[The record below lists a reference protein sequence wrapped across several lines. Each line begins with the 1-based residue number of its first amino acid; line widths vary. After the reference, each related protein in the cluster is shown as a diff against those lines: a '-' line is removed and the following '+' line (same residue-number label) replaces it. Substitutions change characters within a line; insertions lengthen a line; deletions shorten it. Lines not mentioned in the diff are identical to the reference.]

1 MTDTTTSRRQLL
13 RAGVGLAA
21 GGLAAPPVARA
32 QSGFDWRRFSGQTIE
47 VTMQRIFVCDVLQR
61 HQKEFEEQTGIKVQS
76 EQIPEQQLRQ
86 KLVMDFASGTPGV
99 DVCFVAY
106 ASQKRLFGKAQ
117 WLADLRPLIKDP
129 NLTPSE
135 FDFADFTQPAI
146 AYATQKDGRLD
157 TLPIAFAYNV
167 IMWNKELFA
176 AKGLNPPTTFT
187 EVVEAAR
194 KLHDPAKG
202 ISGFITRGMKNANVI
217 MWTSFLLGYGVD
229 PLDDAGNLRTDGPE
243 AIAAAKLYQELMRDY
258 APSGVI
264 GYNWN
269 ECLTTFMLGRA
280 AMYLDTT
287 SVGQPVDDP
296 ARSKIAGKA
305 GFAVMPAG
313 PKAHYAPV
321 FGDGF
326 GVASTSKHKEAAW
339 LYCQWATGKV
349 NQARLLA
356 GGYGGSARKSAY
368 AAIAA
373 SADVTASKGWLEADA
388 QSAPIARS
396 CLPEIVSINQF
407 RDTFGE
413 VLCNMLGNADPAT
426 ELHRAT
432 EEFKPVLAQT
442 G

>member
-1 MTDTTTSRRQLL
+1 MTDTRTSRRRLL
-13 RAGVGLAA
+13 QAGVGLAA
-21 GGLAAPPVARA
+21 GGLSAPLIARA

-47 VTMQRIFVCDVLQR
+47 VAMQRIFACDVLQR
-61 HQKEFEEQTGIKVQS
+61 QQREFEDLTGIKVQS

-106 ASQKRLFGKAQ
+106 ASQKRLFGASK
-117 WLADLRPLIKDP
+117 WLVDLRPLIKDP
-129 NLTPSE
+129 NLTPPE
-135 FDFADFTQPAI
+135 FDFADFNAPAI

-176 AKGLNPPTTFT
+176 AKGLSPPSTFT
-187 EVVEAAR
+187 ELLETAQ
-194 KLHDPAKG
+194 KLNDPANG

-229 PLDDAGNLRTDGPE
+229 PLDEAGNLRTDGPE
-243 AIAAAKLYQELMRDY
+243 AIAAAKLYQDLTRGCG
-258 APSGVI
+258 PSGVI

-296 ARSKIAGKA
+296 KRSKIAGKA

-313 PKAHYAPV
+313 PKAHFAPV

-326 GVASTSKHKEAAW
+326 GIASTSSHKEAAW

-349 NQARLLA
+349 NQTRLLA

-368 AAIAA
+368 AAIAGL
-373 SADVTASKGWLEADA
+373 SEVTASKGWLEADA

-413 VLCNMLGNADPAT
+413 ALCNMLGDGDPAT

-432 EEFKPVLAQT
+432 EEFKSVLAQA